1 MGSKTL
7 AVTVKQNLLGFALK
21 SSAENK
27 DLAAM
32 KFVLEQGWDSKK
44 GDDLVHRWKWGLRD
58 SRRLCL
64 MFSVKTLSEVKNF
77 GGLQVHNGS

>member
-7 AVTVKQNLLGFALK
+7 AVTVKQNLLGYALS
-21 SSAENK
+21 SSAMNK

-44 GDDLVHRWKWGLRD
+44 GSGDV
-58 SRRLCL
+58 
-64 MFSVKTLSEVKNF
+64 MNLS
-77 GGLQVHNGS
+77 

>member
-7 AVTVKQNLLGFALK
+7 AVTVKQNLLGDAL
-21 SSAENK
+21 SFSAQNK

-44 GDDLVHRWKWGLRD
+44 RVGACHEFEWMTWFTDG
-58 SRRLCL
+58 
-64 MFSVKTLSEVKNF
+64 F
-77 GGLQVHNGS
+77 GGIEGFKKVCV